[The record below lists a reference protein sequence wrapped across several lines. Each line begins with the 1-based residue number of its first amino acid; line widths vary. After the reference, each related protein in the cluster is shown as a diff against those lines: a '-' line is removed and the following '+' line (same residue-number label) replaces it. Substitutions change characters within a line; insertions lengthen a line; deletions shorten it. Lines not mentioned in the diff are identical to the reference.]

1 MLDRYHYGH
10 YRVYNLCAE
19 RGYDETR
26 FTGGSVITFPMDD
39 HHVPPL
45 PMLFDFI
52 RCAPPLQPLQLPR
65 QRGPSL
71 QLTAEHS

>member
-1 MLDRYHYGH
+1 MRAGWYRNPIGEVARMLDKYHHGH

-19 RGYDETR
+19 RGYDESR
-26 FTGGSVITFPMDD
+26 FTGGTVITFPMDD

-52 RCAPPLQPLQLPR
+52 R
-65 QRGPSL
+65 
-71 QLTAEHS
+71 